1 MGEGPVYK
9 VQAEAGDKTIR
20 VLSGYLLLAVNDLP
34 LEHDKETR
42 PVEKN
47 LQRERKADS
56 REMAENESDASDE
69 EEYSYRLQTIPVY
82 EKRQV
87 RSETAQSEEQCQ
99 LRVSARGFQ
108 PIRREAVEQAPVV
121 TSQWVRDPEQSEAC
135 PVEEF
140 REEPEV
146 DNANQRVL
154 LEVEDESDAD
164 QPGGEELTVRRSART
179 ARPREMFTY
188 YHLGKP
194 SYQPWRLGANAVS
207 HITPSGQ

>member
-1 MGEGPVYK
+1 MTFQREAALANSVATGKQRFHHVIDRVGEGPVYK

-69 EEYSYRLQTIPVY
+69 DEYSYRLQTIPVY

-99 LRVSARGFQ
+99 LRVSAMEFQ
-108 PIRREAVEQAPVV
+108 P
-121 TSQWVRDPEQSEAC
+121 
-135 PVEEF
+135 
-140 REEPEV
+140 V
-146 DNANQRVL
+146 D
-154 LEVEDESDAD
+154 
-164 QPGGEELTVRRSART
+164 
-179 ARPREMFTY
+179 
-188 YHLGKP
+188 GK
-194 SYQPWRLGANAVS
+194 Q
-207 HITPSGQ
+207 